1 MLERLLNAIDAFG
14 VKINIKFFLIV
25 IAIIVVARI
34 VFWLIGAAGVCKLS
48 KIEEIKAPKLAFIPF
63 LYPFALGRLAEK
75 CNQKEDAK
83 SSKYSIWLVLL
94 SVLGVIFCVAFFVV
108 LAISTVL
115 IAQNVMDSLGKEA
128 DIVIIELFAPMK
140 YVIILYFIAIA
151 LCVSYLVLYFV
162 ALWRIY
168 KKYAPNKAIL
178 LTILSVIFRFLSPAF
193 LFMISVNQNKN
204 KDEEILFQFEE

>member
-14 VKINIKFFLIV
+14 VKIDIKFFLIV
-25 IAIIVVARI
+25 IAIIVLAR
-34 VFWLIGAAGVCKLS
+34 VFFWLIGAVGVCSLS
-48 KIEEIKAPKLAFIPF
+48 KKEEIKAPKLAFIPF

-75 CNQKEDAK
+75 CNQKEHSK

-94 SVLGVIFCVAFFVV
+94 SILGVIFCLAFFVV

-115 IAQNVMDSLGKEA
+115 IAQNVMDNLGKEA

-151 LCVSYLVLYFV
+151 LCISYLVLYFV

-193 LFMISVNQNKN
+193 LFMISVNQTKNKN
-204 KDEEILFQFEE
+204 EEILFEIEE